1 MEPSELKLVTL
12 AQKGEAEA
20 FGALYD
26 AYADKIYKFLYYK
39 THHRETAEDLASL
52 TFTKALESIAKFSPA
67 KGSFSSWLYKIARN
81 NVIDH
86 YRSLKLETDVDDVWD
101 LSDNTDAP
109 ADADTKMKLTAVK
122 KYLKYLSAD
131 QREILT
137 LRVWQEL
144 SYKEIAEVVGKTEQN
159 CKVIFSRALAEL
171 RHQIPLAVYILLLLN
186 K

>member
-1 MEPSELKLVTL
+1 MDQSEINLVRL

-26 AYADKIYKFLYYK
+26 AYADKIYRFLYYK

-52 TFTKALESIAKFSPA
+52 TFTKALEHLSKFSPL

-81 NVIDH
+81 NVVDH
-86 YRSLKLETDVDDVWD
+86 YRSFKSEADVEDVWD
-101 LSDNTDAP
+101 LADATDAP
-109 ADADTKMKLTAVK
+109 ADADTKMRLAEVK
-122 KYLKYLSAD
+122 RYFKYLSAD

-137 LRVWQEL
+137 MRVWDEM
-144 SYKEIAEVVGKTEQN
+144 SYKEIAEAVGKTPEN

-171 RHQIPLAVYILLLLN
+171 KNKIPLAFYILLLL

>member
-1 MEPSELKLVTL
+1 MNQAEINLVAS

-26 AYADKIYKFLYYK
+26 AYADKIYKFIYYK
-39 THHRETAEDLASL
+39 THHRETAEDLVSL
-52 TFTKALESIAKFSPA
+52 TFTKALEGLAGFSPA

-86 YRSLKLETDVDDVWD
+86 YRSFKSEADVDDIWD
-101 LSDNTDAP
+101 LTDSTDAP
-109 ADADTKMKLTAVK
+109 ADADTSMRLAEVK
-122 KYLKYLSAD
+122 KYFKYLSAD

-137 LRVWQEL
+137 LRVWEEL
-144 SYKEIAEVVGKTEQN
+144 SYKEIAEATGKTEQN

-171 RHQIPLAVYILLLLN
+171 RHQLPLAVYILLLLN